1 MSVDTDVVL
10 DEKIKIKQKKP
21 KKYKVV
27 FLNDDTTPMEFVV
40 RVLMEI
46 FKHSADTA
54 EKITMTIH
62 NEGSGVVGV
71 FNYEIA
77 EQKSIETTNAARSS
91 GFQLQ
96 VRIEEE

>member
-10 DEKIKIKQKKP
+10 DEKIKIKTTEP
-21 KKYKVV
+21 KRYKVL

-40 RVLMEI
+40 SVLMEI
-46 FKHSADTA
+46 FKHSAETA

-62 NEGSGVVGV
+62 TEGSGVVGV
-71 FNYEIA
+71 YSYEIA
-77 EQKSIETTNAARSS
+77 EQKSIETTTAARNN

-96 VRIEEE
+96 VRLEEE

>member
-62 NEGSGVVGV
+62 NEGSGVVGI